1 MNSSLRWSQVK
12 RSPQQIL
19 NAHTETLKISKLLQ
33 RIVYYTLQKSIFV
46 LLIVQLEQFI
56 KVTNIKCI
64 IQLKNPQK
72 FSKLINPTFYKS
84 RFFLPAILIL
94 FELQIAQVKKNCNEL
109 MTLCYSRVNGL
120 ITYIFFLFQI
130 QKYLT
135 KDDGLCKN

>member
-1 MNSSLRWSQVK
+1 M
-12 RSPQQIL
+12 
-19 NAHTETLKISKLLQ
+19 Q

-84 RFFLPAILIL
+84 RFFYQSFLIL

-120 ITYIFFLFQI
+120 ITYIFFCFKSRSI
-130 QKYLT
+130 SRKMMDCVKT
-135 KDDGLCKN
+135 KIFLSMHISKKEACHLLLCWLMAKKSKDT